1 MQSTRLKPPSMH
13 GAIGVENRDQL
24 SSSQSAERQG
34 ESPGPFLGALDPKHP
49 QTPDFNGT
57 RNGIRR
63 GNPCRNTVLELIR
76 TLPYRPL

>member
-1 MQSTRLKPPSMH
+1 MARSVLKT
-13 GAIGVENRDQL
+13 E
-24 SSSQSAERQG
+24 SAERQV
-34 ESPGPFLGALDPKHP
+34 PFLGALDPKHP